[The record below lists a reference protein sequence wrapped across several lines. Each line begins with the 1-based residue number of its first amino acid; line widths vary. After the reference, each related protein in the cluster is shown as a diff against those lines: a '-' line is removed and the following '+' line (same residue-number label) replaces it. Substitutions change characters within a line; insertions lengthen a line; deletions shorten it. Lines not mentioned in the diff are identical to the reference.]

1 MFAPGSEK
9 HLVSNGFLIPERNET
24 RFFVRED
31 RRVTCGKL
39 GEVTAGSLA
48 QAAHMEL
55 TLALV
60 TQDHG
65 AVTEGTQGKVGAAAD
80 VAPSCIVV

>member
-1 MFAPGSEK
+1 LLEQHWDEEMKVLTS
-9 HLVSNGFLIPERNET
+9 
-24 RFFVRED
+24 
-31 RRVTCGKL
+31 GKL
-39 GEVTAGSLA
+39 REVTAGSLA

-65 AVTEGTQGKVGAAAD
+65 AITER
-80 VAPSCIVV
+80 P

>member
-1 MFAPGSEK
+1 LNSIGGDTKKVLTS
-9 HLVSNGFLIPERNET
+9 R
-24 RFFVRED
+24 
-31 RRVTCGKL
+31 KL

-65 AVTEGTQGKVGAAAD
+65 AVTER
-80 VAPSCIVV
+80 P

>member
-1 MFAPGSEK
+1 MQSGILADVAGGATTERQDRALLERS
-9 HLVSNGFLIPERNET
+9 LGQQSAFLLEQHWDEEMKVLT
-24 RFFVRED
+24 S
-31 RRVTCGKL
+31 GKL
-39 GEVTAGSLA
+39 REVTAGSLA

-65 AVTEGTQGKVGAAAD
+65 AITER
-80 VAPSCIVV
+80 P